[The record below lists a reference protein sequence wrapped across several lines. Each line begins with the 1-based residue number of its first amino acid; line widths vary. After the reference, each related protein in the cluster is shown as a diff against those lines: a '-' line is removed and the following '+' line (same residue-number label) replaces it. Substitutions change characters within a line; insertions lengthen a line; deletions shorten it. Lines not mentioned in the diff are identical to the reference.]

1 MRTPVLLALAL
12 LVGAASGLSGAALAA
27 PNAGQALATPV
38 AGEARKAPVLK
49 IVNFTAEWCPNCR
62 IFDPNL
68 HAALERFDDGSVEL
82 VTIDITD
89 AAAWDASTERAIEAN
104 IIPIYNGYV
113 GITGLAVMVAADTG
127 ERIECL
133 NRTLDTDGIA
143 MMIDRSRTRVGETA
157 PGSRAVRSVM
167 CPPMREMPR

>member
-1 MRTPVLLALAL
+1 MRPRFPVSVLAAFACVFSSLAPVTATAVAEPVSVQRSAMTPVLK
-12 LVGAASGLSGAALAA
+12 V
-27 PNAGQALATPV
+27 
-38 AGEARKAPVLK
+38 
-49 IVNFTAEWCPNCR
+49 VNFTAEWCPNCR

-68 HAALERFDDGSVEL
+68 HAALEGFDDGTVEL

-113 GITGLAVMVAADTG
+113 GITGLAVLVAADTG
-127 ERIECL
+127 EKIECL
-133 NRTLDTDGIA
+133 NRTLDAEGIA
-143 MMIDRSRTRVGETA
+143 MMIDRSRDRVGTTA
-157 PGSRAVRSVM
+157 PGNRAVRSVM